1 MGNRRDFIKEAV
13 GAAAGIA
20 FTSCGLLDAAH
31 AQGEVKRRQVV
42 VDGKRIKTVDVHAHC
57 VIPEAMSLMGMK
69 FSPAHLAITA
79 ADRTRVMDAQG
90 IDVEAL
96 SINPVWY
103 KLERDLAEKVIQVQN
118 EKLAEL
124 CAATPDRFV
133 AFASLAL
140 QHPDLAVQQLEY
152 AVKKLNLRGA
162 AIGGSVGD
170 LEFANPKFNPVWAKA
185 EELGVL
191 LFIHPAG
198 VPALN
203 SRLKGN
209 GVLENVIGNPLDTTI
224 ALSHLIFQGT
234 LDKYPGL
241 KLCAAHG
248 GGYLGSYADRSDH
261 GCLTFPDRCDPNIK
275 LKKKP
280 TEYLNQ
286 IYFDSLI
293 FGNEAL
299 RHLAAQV
306 GVGQIVLGTDYPFPW
321 QDKGVDHILNA
332 PTFNNAQRIAM
343 LGGTAS
349 KLLGIK

>member
-1 MGNRRDFIKEAV
+1 MGNRRDFIKEAM
-13 GAAAGIA
+13 GAAAGVA

-31 AQGEVKRRQVV
+31 AQGQGEAKRRQVV
-42 VDGKRIKTVDVHAHC
+42 VAGKRVKTVDVHAHC

-198 VPALN
+198 GRAGAELAAQRQWRAGKRHRQ
-203 SRLKGN
+203 SAR
-209 GVLENVIGNPLDTTI
+209 
-224 ALSHLIFQGT
+224 HHH
-234 LDKYPGL
+234 
-241 KLCAAHG
+241 CAFA
-248 GGYLGSYADRSDH
+248 
-261 GCLTFPDRCDPNIK
+261 PDFSGHAR
-275 LKKKP
+275 
-280 TEYLNQ
+280 Q
-286 IYFDSLI
+286 IPRF
-293 FGNEAL
+293 EAL
-299 RHLAAQV
+299 RGARRRVSRVVRGSFRSRLPD
-306 GVGQIVLGTDYPFPW
+306 LP
-321 QDKGVDHILNA
+321 
-332 PTFNNAQRIAM
+332 
-343 LGGTAS
+343 
-349 KLLGIK
+349 